1 MTIVTPGKAQLLFD
15 QPLWL
20 QPPTNGGLIYDS

>member
-1 MTIVTPGKAQLLFD
+1 MIEMRGEAQVLSD
-15 QPLWL
+15 QSLWL